1 MTGQEALI
9 GLNLAGS
16 IGARRL
22 SILLE
27 YFRSPQEILR
37 ASAAELMR
45 LEGIGEKIA
54 EDICSVTEQAI
65 EEELKRVKYHRLS
78 IITLS
83 DPSYPP
89 SLKHTPDPPLLLYVR
104 GSIIKEDILS
114 IAVVGSRR
122 ASFYGISC
130 AWRFASELSLKGLT
144 IVSGL
149 ARGIDTA
156 AHRGALRQKGRTIAV
171 MGSGFG
177 RVYPAENKQLLEE
190 IAECGAVVSEFPIC
204 TEPLKQNFPRRN
216 RIISGLSLGVL
227 VVEAAR
233 NSGALITADCALE
246 QGREVFAL
254 PGMVDSPTSF
264 GAHELIKQG
273 ARLVSGADEI
283 ITELNIPLTNPVC
296 ADKISGKHKASVSPA
311 AEAFLSG
318 LIGKSPVMLDE
329 ILQKAACR
337 PQEVYRLL
345 FELEIKKRI
354 RQLPGKM
361 FVESGYEG

>member
-1 MTGQEALI
+1 MTEQEALI

-22 SILLE
+22 SILLQC
-27 YFRSPQEILR
+27 FRSPQEVLR
-37 ASAAELMR
+37 ASVAELAR
-45 LEGIGEKIA
+45 LEGIGKKVA
-54 EDICSVTEQAI
+54 EDIRSVSEQGI
-65 EEELKRVKYHRLS
+65 EEELKRARKHNLCV
-78 IITLS
+78 ITLF
-83 DPSYPP
+83 DPSYPV
-89 SLKHTPDPPLLLYVR
+89 SLKHTPDPPLILYVKGR
-104 GSIIKEDILS
+104 ITEQDALS
-114 IAVVGSRR
+114 IAIVGSRR

-130 AWRFASELSLKGLT
+130 ASRFAAELSLKGLT

-156 AHRGALRQKGRTIAV
+156 AHRGALRSRGRTIAV

-177 RVYPAENKQLLEE
+177 NIYPPENIKLLEE
-190 IAECGAVVSEFPIC
+190 IAENGAAVSEFPVC
-204 TEPLKQNFPRRN
+204 TQPLKQNFPRRN

-254 PGMVDSPTSF
+254 PGAIDSPTSF

-273 ARLVSGADEI
+273 ARLVSAADEI
-283 ITELNIPLTNPVC
+283 IAELNIPLTNPVC
-296 ADKISGKHKASVSPA
+296 ADKISGKQKPPVSPA
-311 AEAFLSG
+311 AEMLLERIKG
-318 LIGKSPVMLDE
+318 RRPVTLDE
-329 ILQKAACR
+329 ILQEAGSETG
-337 PQEVYRLL
+337 EVYRMLL
-345 FELEIKKRI
+345 ELEAAKRI
-354 RQLPGKM
+354 KQLPGKV